1 MSEHQLGLAAIGF
14 ILLWFWTLEESLNS
28 LLAYVLRSI
37 GVVCYQLLVMPHDNL
52 VITIPEWIANFL
64 VWTHWISLI
73 TVFLF
78 PDPRFQKKRT
88 T

>member
-1 MSEHQLGLAAIGF
+1 MAQTWLPIAAIVF
-14 ILLWFWTLEESLNS
+14 ILLWFWSLEESLNS
-28 LLAYVLRSI
+28 PLAYVLRSI
-37 GVVCYQLLVMPHDNL
+37 GVVCYQLMIMPYDSM

-64 VWTHWISLI
+64 VWTHWISLV

>member
-1 MSEHQLGLAAIGF
+1 MTEHQVGLVSIVF
-14 ILLWFWTLEESLNS
+14 ILLWFWTLDAATNS
-28 LLAYVLRSI
+28 AGVYILRSI
-37 GVVCYQLLVMPHDNL
+37 GVLYYQFLVMPYDR
-52 VITIPEWIANFL
+52 VSITIPEWIANFL
-64 VWTHWISLI
+64 VWSHWISMV